1 MGNEVEQN
9 NKLGEIDNK
18 NSQAATI
25 VSFHV
30 GKPQEVA
37 YGNKP
42 VLTAIFKQPSD
53 KTHRISFTGVEGDAQ
68 GDTVNHGGHDKA
80 ICVYLLP
87 SYSYWQGLGR
97 ELRPGAF
104 GENMT
109 VSHWTEEN
117 VYIGDV
123 YSVGEL
129 VVQVS
134 QPRQPCFKL
143 GIRNEWPE
151 LVQLSR
157 ESGYTGFYFRVLEE
171 GEAAQGMEVK
181 LVRRAEDSLSIKEA
195 NAIMYGKDSTAQ
207 QLERLASI
215 DALADAWKTS
225 IQKKISRLKSDQ

>member
-1 MGNEVEQN
+1 MGNEVEASNIHEGIMTTNQT
-9 NKLGEIDNK
+9 
-18 NSQAATI
+18 AAI

-30 GKPQEVA
+30 GKIQEVD

-42 VLTAIFKQPSD
+42 VLTAIFKQATD
-53 KTHRISFTGVEGDAQ
+53 KRHWISFTGVEGDAQ
-68 GDTVNHGGHDKA
+68 GDTVNHGGRDKA

-87 SYSYWQGLGR
+87 SYSYWKALGR
-97 ELRPGAF
+97 ELTPGAF

-109 VSHWTEEN
+109 ISNWTEEDIC
-117 VYIGDV
+117 IGDE
-123 YSVGEL
+123 YSIGNL

-143 GIRNEWPE
+143 GIRNQWPE

-181 LVRRAEDSLSIKEA
+181 LLRRAENSMSIKEA
-195 NAIMYGKDSTAQ
+195 NAIMYGKASTVE
-207 QLERLASI
+207 QLEQLAGI
-215 DALADAWKTS
+215 NELADAWKKS
-225 IQKKISRLKSDQ
+225 IHKKIERLKS